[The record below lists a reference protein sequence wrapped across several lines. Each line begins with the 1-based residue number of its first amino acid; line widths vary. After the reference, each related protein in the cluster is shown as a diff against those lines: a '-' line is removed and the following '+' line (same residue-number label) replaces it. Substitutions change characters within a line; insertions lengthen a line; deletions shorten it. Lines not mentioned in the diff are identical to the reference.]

1 MVKLMLDGRKTAVIV
16 LGGAHDL
23 SDNVP
28 VDCEYIHV
36 TTNQYRR
43 VAIGG
48 E

>member
-23 SDNVP
+23 SDKHARGPNGSL
-28 VDCEYIHV
+28 I
-36 TTNQYRR
+36 
-43 VAIGG
+43 VAVAGKQ